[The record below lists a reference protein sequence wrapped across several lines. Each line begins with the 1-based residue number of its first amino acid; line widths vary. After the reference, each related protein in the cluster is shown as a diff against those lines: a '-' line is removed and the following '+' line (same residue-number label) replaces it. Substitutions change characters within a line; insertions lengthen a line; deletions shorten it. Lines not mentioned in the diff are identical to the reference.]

1 MAKKALKKAQPGKET
16 KSTYKYGKKPGTLGS
31 LAKAAD
37 DTLEKMTF
45 GLINKLD
52 PYKNLKENVKTFM
65 RTSPHTGKVAPKKRG
80 GEPNP
85 ANYKNMMNGGAM
97 GYYADKAAYGREMAR
112 KEIIKQN
119 EGGYDIVKGNAANGK
134 ITKK

>member
-16 KSTYKYGKKPGTLGS
+16 KSTYQYGKKPGTLGS
-31 LAKAAD
+31 LAKSVD
-37 DTLEKMTF
+37 DAIQKGTF
-45 GLINKLD
+45 GLIDKSDAYNKL
-52 PYKNLKENVKTFM
+52 KERVKTFM

-97 GYYADKAAYGREMAR
+97 GYYADKAKYGREQAR
-112 KEIIKQN
+112 KKMMD
-119 EGGYDIVKGNAANGK
+119 GGSYNKMI
-134 ITKK
+134 